1 MTDPKAMLEAVRS
14 ELAKTVLPRIEG
26 DYERSIVIAM
36 LGILRDVGAEIALDE
51 RKIAAE
57 SESLRSALEASIAL
71 AAAKP
76 FVVPVAERLGAAI
89 AEPAPIPRRRLLLDA
104 AETLVRELW
113 SDPALDAERKLLLP
127 RIRTALRGG
136 LVLEP

>member
-1 MTDPKAMLEAVRS
+1 VTEPKAMLEAVRR
-14 ELAKTVLPRIEG
+14 ELQKTVLPRIEG
-26 DYERSIVIAM
+26 DYERSVVIAM

-51 RKIAAE
+51 RKITAE
-57 SESLRSALEASIAL
+57 NESLRAALEGAIAL

-76 FVVPVAERLGAAI
+76 FVVPVAERLGAAL

-113 SDPALDAERKLLLP
+113 RDPALEAERTLLLP
-127 RIRTALRGG
+127 RIRTALGG
-136 LVLEP
+136 RLTLEP

>member
-1 MTDPKAMLEAVRS
+1 VTEPKAMLEAVRR
-14 ELAKTVLPRIEG
+14 ELQKTVLPRIEG
-26 DYERSIVIAM
+26 DYERSVVIAM

-57 SESLRSALEASIAL
+57 NESLRAALEAAITD
-71 AAAKP
+71 AKP
-76 FVVPVAERLGAAI
+76 FVIPVAERLGAAL
-89 AEPAPIPRRRLLLDA
+89 AEPAPIARRRLLLDA

-113 SDPALDAERKLLLP
+113 SDPALETERKLMLP

-136 LVLEP
+136 LLLEA